1 MPQGRPL
8 GVVAG
13 DGRQV
18 DVARAVLF
26 VTDMAFF
33 LENPQQSPDRGVAR
47 RFRQLGLDLGRRG
60 LAALIKDVEDLPLP
74 AAQIPVVVRVHTDP

>member
-1 MPQGRPL
+1 MPEGRPL
-8 GVVAG
+8 GVVAR
-13 DGRQV
+13 DRRQV

-26 VTDMAFF
+26 VADVPLF

-60 LAALIKDVEDLPLP
+60 LAPLIQDVEDLPLP